1 VAGRFVHLHAH
12 SHYSLLDGAATIDA
26 LIDAALRE
34 KMPALALTDHGSMFG
49 SMEFYKA
56 ALAKGIKPIIGSE
69 AYVAPGSRTDRT
81 TRESEATSHHLTL
94 LVSDG
99 TGYKNLLKLAS
110 EAYLTGFYYR
120 PRIDLELLRAHHQG
134 LIALSGCMSGQVA
147 RLILSDDMEGAER
160 IAMQYQDLFGKGNFY
175 LEVQDHGLSE
185 QKRMCAGMLALSRK
199 TGIPLVA
206 TNDVHYLRRDD
217 YEAHDVMLCIN
228 TGKLFE
234 DPKRMRMGTDQMYFK
249 SAAEMAGV
257 FDGMDRAIEN
267 TVEIADRCNLKLDLS
282 TLHLPKFT
290 PPDGKTNEQYFEELC
305 RRGLRERFNQPTQQY
320 SDRLN
325 YEIDTIERM
334 KLVDYFLIVWDFVRF
349 AREREIPV
357 GPGRGS
363 VCGSLVAY
371 CLRIT
376 DVDPVKY
383 NIIFA
388 RFIDIDRKEMPD
400 IDIDFCMNRREEV
413 IDYVHK
419 KYGADCVTQIITFGT
434 MAARGAVRDVGRV
447 LNVPLAEVNAIAKH
461 IPATG
466 VTLKEAIDADPELR
480 QRYEKDPLIRKLFDI
495 SMRLEGLARHA
506 SVHAAGVLIADRPL
520 SEYIPLYKSTD
531 GEVTSQWD
539 MKMVEAAG
547 MLKMDFLGLRTLTV
561 MDTAAKLIGQN
572 RGVGIAFPALP
583 LDDKKTFALLS
594 HGETKGVFQVESSG
608 FRDLM
613 IRLKPDCIGD
623 IIVMIAL
630 YRPGPL
636 GGGMVDEFIAR
647 RHGKRKA
654 EYLHPL
660 MEGPL
665 KETYGVMVY
674 QGQIMQLVNQMAGIP
689 MSKALT
695 LIKAISKKKQEEVA
709 AVRPEFIEGCR
720 IRGIGE
726 KIAKEVFDQINFF
739 ASYGF
744 NKGHSTAYGLITY
757 QTAYL
762 KANYPVEYMAALLTC
777 DIGNSDKIAEYMGE
791 CRRMRIDVVPP
802 DVNTSD
808 LAFTVD
814 GDRIHFGLAAV
825 RNVGERSVEAII
837 AARKEGGEF
846 KSIYDFCERVNNKA
860 LNRTTLESLIKCG
873 AFDSTRAR
881 RSQLMAVLDSA
892 LQSGA
897 RRQQDKKAGQ
907 MSMFGSFGAATAVKD
922 DETLPDMEEWPE
934 PLLLKGEKE
943 SLGFYV
949 TSHPLTRHEDV
960 IRRFSN
966 ASAGSLAERK
976 DGEAVTIGC
985 MVHNFQRKVTKKGKP
1000 MAIAEIEDLTGKCK
1014 AIFWPE
1020 TYERH
1025 ASKLGDEVAAF
1036 VIGRVDAKTEEPSV
1050 IVSDLIPMEEGYKRL
1065 TRRVTIRVDC
1075 VGADEST
1082 LATVKKILAENAGE
1096 CPVVLEFQDDSR
1108 KTLMK
1113 VERRLFVSPSR
1124 EMAAAFE
1131 EALGVGCVTFE

>member
-1 VAGRFVHLHAH
+1 VASRFVHLHTH
-12 SHYSLLDGAATIDA
+12 SHYSLLDGAATIDG

-34 KMPALALTDHGSMFG
+34 KMPALALTDHGNMFG
-49 SMEFYKA
+49 SMEFYKV
-56 ALAKGIKPIIGSE
+56 ALAKGIKPIIGYES
-69 AYVAPGSRTDRT
+69 YVAPGGRTDRT
-81 TRESEATSHHLTL
+81 TRESEATAHHLTL
-94 LVSDG
+94 LVADG

-120 PRIDLELLRAHHQG
+120 PRIDLELLKAHHQG

-147 RLILSDDMEGAER
+147 RMILSDDMEGAER

-175 LEVQDHGLSE
+175 LEAQDHGLSE

-217 YEAHDVMLCIN
+217 CEAHDVMLCIN
-228 TGKLFE
+228 TGKLFD
-234 DPKRMRMGTDQMYFK
+234 DPKRMRMRTDQMYFK
-249 SAAEMAGV
+249 SAAEMARL
-257 FDGMDRAIEN
+257 FDGMEQALEN
-267 TVEIADRCNLKLDLS
+267 TAEIAERCNLKLDLG
-282 TLHLPKFT
+282 TLHFPKFT
-290 PPDGKTNEQYFEELC
+290 PPDGKTKEQYFEELC
-305 RRGLRERFNQPTQQY
+305 RQGLRERFKEVTQTY
-320 SDRLN
+320 TDRLN

-334 KLVDYFLIVWDFVRF
+334 KMVDYFLIVWDFVRF
-349 AREREIPV
+349 ARESGIPV

-363 VCGSLVAY
+363 ACGSLVAY

-376 DVDPVKY
+376 DVDPIRY

-461 IPATG
+461 IPAMG

-480 QRYEKDPLIRKLFDI
+480 QRYEKEPQARKLFNI

-520 SEYIPLYKSTD
+520 HEYIPLYKSND

-561 MDTAAKLIGQN
+561 MHTAAELIKRN
-572 RGVGIAFPALP
+572 RGAEIDFSTLP

-608 FRDLM
+608 FRDLL

-647 RHGKRKA
+647 RHGKRKV

-674 QGQIMQLVNQMAGIP
+674 QGQIMQLLNQMAGIP

-695 LIKAISKKKQEEVA
+695 LIKAISKKNQDQVA
-709 AVRPEFIEGCR
+709 AMRPEFIEGCTA
-720 IRGIGE
+720 RGVEE
-726 KIAKEVFDQINFF
+726 KIAKEVFDQINGF
-739 ASYGF
+739 AAYGF

-777 DIGNSDKIAEYMGE
+777 DIGNSDKIAEYMEE
-791 CRRMRIDVVPP
+791 CRRMKIDAVPP

-808 LAFTVD
+808 VAFTVD

-825 RNVGERSVEAII
+825 RNVGERSVEAVI
-837 AARKEGGEF
+837 AARKESGEF

-881 RSQLMAVLDSA
+881 RSQLMAVLDGA

-922 DETLPDMEEWPE
+922 DETLPDMNEWPE

-966 ASAGSLAERK
+966 ASAASLAEMK
-976 DGEAVTIGC
+976 DGAAVTIGC
-985 MVHNFQRKVTKKGKP
+985 MVHNFQRKVTKRGKP

-1020 TYERH
+1020 TYERY
-1025 ASKLGDEVAAF
+1025 ASKLGDEVAVF
-1036 VIGRVDAKTEEPSV
+1036 VVGTVDAKTEEPSV
-1050 IVSDLIPMEEGYKRL
+1050 IVSDLIPMEEGYSRL
-1065 TRRVTIRVDC
+1065 TKRVTVRLNCDGVDE
-1075 VGADEST
+1075 GT
-1082 LATVKKILAENAGE
+1082 LATVKKILAENTGK
-1096 CPVVLEFQDDSR
+1096 CPVVLEFHDNSQ
-1108 KTLMK
+1108 KTPMK

-1124 EMAAAFE
+1124 EMVTAFE
-1131 EALGVGCVTFE
+1131 DALGVGCVTLE

>member
-1 VAGRFVHLHAH
+1 VAGFVHLHTH
-12 SHYSLLDGAATIDA
+12 SHYSLLDGAATIDDLVDTA
-26 LIDAALRE
+26 VRE
-34 KMPALALTDHGSMFG
+34 KMPALALTDHGNMFG
-49 SMEFYKA
+49 SLEFYKA
-56 ALAKGIKPIIGSE
+56 AQARGIKPIIGYES
-69 AYVAPGSRTDRT
+69 YVAPGSRMERV
-81 TRESEATSHHLTL
+81 TRENENTAHHLTL
-94 LVSDG
+94 LVTNA

-110 EAYLTGFYYR
+110 EAYLSGFYYR
-120 PRIDLELLRAHHQG
+120 PRIDNEILHQHHEG
-134 LIALSGCMSGQVA
+134 LIAMSGCLSGQVP
-147 RLILSDDMEGAER
+147 RLISGNDMEGAER
-160 IAMQYQDLFGKGNFY
+160 VAMTYRDIFGAGNFY

-185 QKRMCAGMLALSRK
+185 QKRMCAGMLELSRK
-199 TGIPLVA
+199 TGIPLVC
-206 TNDVHYLRRDD
+206 TNDVHYLRRGDF
-217 YEAHDVMLCIN
+217 EAHDVMLCIN

-234 DPKRMRMGTDQMYFK
+234 DPKRLRMGTDQMYFK
-249 SAAEMAGV
+249 SAEEMAV
-257 FDGMDRAIEN
+257 LFKDMDGA
-267 TVEIADRCNLKLDLS
+267 VERTAKIAERCDLKLDFS
-282 TLHLPKFT
+282 QRHFPRFT
-290 PPDGKTNEQYFEELC
+290 PPEGKTNEQYFEELC
-305 RRGLRERFNQPTQQY
+305 RRGLKERIKEPSQQY
-320 SDRLN
+320 VERLN
-325 YEIDTIERM
+325 HEMETIKKM
-334 KLVDYFLIVWDFVRF
+334 NLVDYFLIVWDFVRF
-349 AREREIPV
+349 ARENGIAV

-413 IDYVHK
+413 IEYVHR
-419 KYGADCVTQIITFGT
+419 KYGADCVAQIITFGT

-447 LNVPLAEVNAIAKH
+447 LNVPLSEVNEIAKR

-466 VTLKEAIDADPELR
+466 VTLKEAIDADPDLR
-480 QRYEKDPLIRKLFDI
+480 GRYEKDAQAKKLFDI

-506 SVHAAGVLIADRPL
+506 SVHAAGVIIADRPL
-520 SEYIPLYKSTD
+520 HEYIPLYKSTE

-561 MDTAAKLIGQN
+561 MHTAAALIRQN
-572 RGVGIAFPALP
+572 KGEDIDFPSLP
-583 LDDKKTFALLS
+583 LDDKKTFGLLS

-613 IRLKPDCIGD
+613 IRLKPDFIGD

-636 GGGMVDEFIAR
+636 GGGMVDDFIAR
-647 RHGKRKA
+647 RHGKHKV

-674 QGQIMQLVNQMAGIP
+674 QGQIMQIVNLMAGFP
-689 MSKALT
+689 LSKALS
-695 LIKAISKKKQEEVA
+695 LIKAISKKNHDVVTGMRA
-709 AVRPEFIEGCR
+709 EFIEGCR
-720 IRGIGE
+720 KKGIE
-726 KIAKEVFDQINFF
+726 ERAAKEVFDLINFF

-744 NKGHSTAYGLITY
+744 NKAHATAYGLITY

-777 DIGNSDKIAEYMGE
+777 DIGNSDKIAEYMEE
-791 CRRMRIDVVPP
+791 CRRMNIDVVPP
-802 DVNTSD
+802 DVNSSD
-808 LAFTVD
+808 VRFTVD

-825 RNVGERSVEAII
+825 RNVGERSVEAIV
-837 AARKEGGEF
+837 AARKEAGPF
-846 KSIYDFCERVNNKA
+846 KSLYDFCERVNNKA

-881 RSQLMAVLDSA
+881 RSQLMAMLDSA

-907 MSMFGSFGAATAVKD
+907 MSMFGSLGAAAAKS
-922 DETLPDMEEWPE
+922 DETLPDVEEWPE
-934 PLLLKGEKE
+934 SALLKAEKE

-949 TSHPLTRHEDV
+949 TSHPLTRYEEV
-960 IRRFSN
+960 IRHFSN
-966 ASAGSLAERK
+966 ASAASLAEMK
-976 DGEAVTIGC
+976 DGSAITIGG
-985 MVHNFQRKVTKKGKP
+985 MVQGFKRKMTKKGKP

-1020 TYERH
+1020 TYERY
-1025 ASKLGDEVAAF
+1025 AAKLGDEVAAF
-1036 VIGRVDAKTEEPSV
+1036 VVGRVDAKTEEPSV
-1050 IVSDLIPMEEGYKRL
+1050 IVSDLVPMEDAYARL
-1065 TRRVTIRVDC
+1065 TKRVTVRLDC
-1075 VGADEST
+1075 VEIDETT
-1082 LATVKKILAENAGE
+1082 LGTVKKILAQHKGE
-1096 CPVVLEFQDDSR
+1096 CPVILEFHEDSHKRSLKVDR
-1108 KTLMK
+1108 K
-1113 VERRLFVSPSR
+1113 LFVSPSK
-1124 EMAAAFE
+1124 ELIAAFE
-1131 EALGVGCVTFE
+1131 DILGVGCVKFE

>member
-1 VAGRFVHLHAH
+1 VASRFVHLHTH
-12 SHYSLLDGAATIDA
+12 SHYSLLDGAATIDD

-34 KMPALALTDHGSMFG
+34 KMPALALTDHGNMFG
-49 SMEFYKA
+49 SMEFYKT
-56 ALAKGIKPIIGSE
+56 ALARGIKPIIGTE
-69 AYVAPGSRTDRT
+69 AYVAPGSRTDRNA
-81 TRESEATSHHLTL
+81 RESEATAHHLTL
-94 LVSDG
+94 LVRDA
-99 TGYKNLLKLAS
+99 TGYRNLLKLAS

-120 PRIDLELLRAHHQG
+120 PRIDLELLNAHHEG
-134 LIALSGCMSGQVA
+134 LIALSGCMSGQTA
-147 RLILSDDMEGAER
+147 RLILNDDMEGAER
-160 IAMQYQDLFGKGNFY
+160 VAKQYEDILGKGNFY
-175 LEVQDHGLSE
+175 LEAQDHGMSE
-185 QKRMCAGMLALSRK
+185 QKRMCAGMLALSKK

-249 SAAEMAGV
+249 SAAEMERA
-257 FDGMDRAIEN
+257 FDGMDQALEN
-267 TVEIADRCNLKLDLS
+267 TAEIAERCDLKLDLN
-282 TLHLPKFT
+282 TLHFPKFT
-290 PPDGKTNEQYFEELC
+290 PPEGKTKEQYFEELC
-305 RRGLRERFNQPTQQY
+305 RKGLRERFREATQPY
-320 SDRLN
+320 ADRLN
-325 YEIDTIERM
+325 FEMDTIKRM
-334 KLVDYFLIVWDFVRF
+334 NLVDYFLIVWDFVRF
-349 AREREIPV
+349 ARERGIPV

-376 DVDPVKY
+376 DVDPIRY

-413 IDYVHK
+413 IDYVRK
-419 KYGADCVTQIITFGT
+419 KHGTDCVTQIITFGT

-480 QRYEKDPLIRKLFDI
+480 QRYEKDPVIRKLFDI

-520 SEYIPLYKSTD
+520 YEYIPLYKSTD
-531 GEVTSQWD
+531 DEVTSQWD

-561 MDTAAKLIGQN
+561 MHTAAEIIKRN
-572 RGVGIAFPALP
+572 RGAEIDFPSLP
-583 LDDKKTFALLS
+583 LDDKKAFALLS

-608 FRDLM
+608 FRDLL

-647 RHGKRKA
+647 RHGKRKV

-674 QGQIMQLVNQMAGIP
+674 QGQIMQVVNQMAGFP

-695 LIKAISKKKQEEVA
+695 LIKAISKKKQEQVTGMRA
-709 AVRPEFIEGCR
+709 EFIEGCKKK
-720 IRGIGE
+720 GIEE
-726 KIAKEVFDQINFF
+726 KVAKEVFDLINFF

-777 DIGNSDKIAEYMGE
+777 DIGNSDKIAEYMEE
-791 CRRMRIDVVPP
+791 CRRMGIDVVPP

-808 LAFTVD
+808 VAFTVD

-825 RNVGERSVEAII
+825 RNVGERSVEAMI
-837 AARKEGGEF
+837 AARREGGEF
-846 KSIYDFCERVNNKA
+846 KSIYDFCDRVSNKA
-860 LNRTTLESLIKCG
+860 LNRTTLESLIKSG

-881 RSQLMAVLDSA
+881 RSQLMAALDGA

-907 MSMFGSFGAATAVKD
+907 MSMFGSFGAATAKAD
-922 DETLPDMEEWPE
+922 DSLPDLEEWPE
-934 PLLLKGEKE
+934 PLLLKAEKE

-966 ASAGSLAERK
+966 ASAASLSEMK
-976 DGEAVTIGC
+976 DGAAITIGC

-1000 MAIAEIEDLTGKCK
+1000 MAIAEMEDLSGKCK

-1020 TYERH
+1020 TYERY
-1025 ASKLGDEVAAF
+1025 APKLGEEMAAF
-1036 VIGRVDAKTEEPSV
+1036 VIGRVDSKSEEPAV
-1050 IVSDLIPMEEGYKRL
+1050 IVADLVPMEDGYRL
-1065 TRRVTIRVDC
+1065 LTKRVTVRLDC
-1075 VGADEST
+1075 GVSDEGT
-1082 LATVKKILAENAGE
+1082 LSTVKKILSANAGN
-1096 CPVVLEFQDDSR
+1096 CPVVLEFQDNSH
-1108 KTLMK
+1108 KMSLK
-1113 VERRLFVSPSR
+1113 VDRRLYVAPSL
-1124 EMAAAFE
+1124 ELVAAFE
-1131 EALGVGCVTFE
+1131 EALGVGCVTME